1 MKLCKN
7 LESTYW
13 QFRKKIDPKKYK
25 KFNESEVSGWPTKL
39 QKLLPKDTVFPI
51 NLQAF
56 SQFMDKAYVNT
67 HNKYQAIA
75 QETFFLGAFIPS
87 NETDCDVVI
96 KCREI
101 QGVNYLRFG
110 MNQSKHL
117 SINTMNAPEK
127 RVRKVKEI
135 RHFVFKTSVFKNFK
149 GDDKAVIDAGFE
161 SDKTLCKIPRF
172 VKDEED
178 REKTF
183 EVIRKYYP

>member
-1 MKLCKN
+1 M
-7 LESTYW
+7 
-13 QFRKKIDPKKYK
+13 
-25 KFNESEVSGWPTKL
+25 SGWHSKL
-39 QKLLPKDTVFPI
+39 VKLLPRDTCFPI

-56 SQFMDKAYVNT
+56 SQFMDKAYVST
-67 HNKYQAIA
+67 ENKDKVIA
-75 QETFFLGAFIPS
+75 KETFFLGVYIPS
-87 NETDCDVVI
+87 YETDCDVII
-96 KCREI
+96 KHKEI

-117 SINTMNAPEK
+117 SINTMAAPEK

-149 GDDKAVIDAGFE
+149 GDDKDIINAGFE
-161 SDKTLCKIPRF
+161 SDKALCKIPKF

-183 EVIRKYYP
+183 EVIRKYYPQLKNQFLS